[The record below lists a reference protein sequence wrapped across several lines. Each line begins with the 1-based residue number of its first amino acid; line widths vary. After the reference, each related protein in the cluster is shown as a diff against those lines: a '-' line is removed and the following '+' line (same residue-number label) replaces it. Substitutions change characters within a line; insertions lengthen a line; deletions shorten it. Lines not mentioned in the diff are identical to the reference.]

1 MTSTARA
8 RRGPGP
14 LERSP
19 LFQLTLARIRGF
31 FREPSAVFWTF
42 AFPVLLTIA
51 LGIAFR
57 SRPPEPVRTAVE
69 RGPGAERIVA
79 ALSAGRDVTS
89 SLVDPAEAEAAL
101 RTGRVS
107 IVVVPGDPPAY
118 RHDATRPE
126 SRLAR
131 AVVDDLL
138 QRAAGRAARLAP
150 RDERV

>member
-51 LGIAFR
+51 LGVAFR
-57 SRPPEPVRTAVE
+57 ARPPDPVRIAVE
-69 RGPGAERIVA
+69 AGPGADPLRA
-79 ALSAGRDVTS
+79 ALAGGRDVT
-89 SLVDPAEAEAAL
+89 AEVMA
-101 RTGRVS
+101 
-107 IVVVPGDPPAY
+107 PD
-118 RHDATRPE
+118 D
-126 SRLAR
+126 AR
-131 AVVDDLL
+131 A
-138 QRAAGRAARLAP
+138 
-150 RDERV
+150 